1 MIKQF
6 KEAVALQPDGIAI
19 YGFPG
24 DAAMRPI
31 INEAREMGIVITT
44 MNTPLPDLEAE
55 LKTTGFGYAGAD
67 LFAAGF
73 NLGKKA
79 VVIGFV
85 LLVPPTVTVAPVLKP
100 VPVMVIVSPPAGSAA
115 VADPG

>member
-31 INEAREMGIVITT
+31 IQEAREMGIVITT
-44 MNTPLPDLEAE
+44 MNTLFLILKQNIKLKDLVMQVQIY
-55 LKTTGFGYAGAD
+55 LMLD
-67 LFAAGF
+67 L
-73 NLGKKA
+73 
-79 VVIGFV
+79 I
-85 LLVPPTVTVAPVLKP
+85 
-100 VPVMVIVSPPAGSAA
+100 
-115 VADPG
+115 

>member
-31 INEAREMGIVITT
+31 IQEAREMGIVITT
-44 MNTPLPDLEAE
+44 MNLSL
-55 LKTTGFGYAGAD
+55 
-67 LFAAGF
+67 
-73 NLGKKA
+73 
-79 VVIGFV
+79 IH
-85 LLVPPTVTVAPVLKP
+85 
-100 VPVMVIVSPPAGSAA
+100 I
-115 VADPG
+115 

>member
-31 INEAREMGIVITT
+31 INEAIKKGIVITT

-67 LFAAGF
+67 LFDAGF
-73 NLGKKA
+73 NLGKK
-79 VVIGFV
+79 
-85 LLVPPTVTVAPVLKP
+85 VLKC
-100 VPVMVIVSPPAGSAA
+100 VDLRLEIKLLYGVLQVCLIEVKELK
-115 VADPG
+115 VL